1 MVYNE
6 IMKKKIFITLLCSL
20 MALSVPQALFAT
32 DQTMEDAVQE
42 TNDLHRPNLCTEDS
56 AFTAISTSMFGWG
69 LGLAVG
75 IALLTGLMH
84 QSKASSAH

>member
-6 IMKKKIFITLLCSL
+6 VMKKKIFITLLCGL
-20 MALSVPQALFAT
+20 MAISSSPALFAT
-32 DQTMEDAVQE
+32 NQTMEDAVE
-42 TNDLHRPNLCTEDS
+42 EMNDLHRPNLCTEDS

-75 IALLTGLMH
+75 IALLTGLLH
-84 QSKASSAH
+84 QSTSSAH